1 MNIVRLWEDTD
12 PIKPVG
18 KSNVFQGR
26 NFLKEIDYT
35 RDELLYLM
43 DFAIHLKELKRKN
56 ISHEYL
62 KGQNIAL
69 LFEKTS
75 TRTRSAF
82 TVAANDLGASVEY
95 LGINDIQLAKKESVE
110 DTAKVLGSMFDGIEF
125 RGFSQEHVELLGEHA
140 GVPVWNGLTDKW
152 HPTQMLA
159 DFMTMKEEFG
169 TLEDKKLVYTG
180 DGRNNIAN
188 SLLITGAILG
198 VDITIASPKELYPE
212 KSLIDMANFL
222 AIESGAKIQITDDVK
237 SAVVEADAIYTDVWV
252 SMGEED
258 KLEERI
264 RLLQPYQI
272 NKELTDLIEGDWI
285 LLHCLPAFHDTETLF
300 AAEVSKKFG
309 IDEMEVTDEIFRC
322 KNARQF
328 KQAENR
334 MHTIK
339 SIMAATNGN
348 IFIPKV

>member
-1 MNIVRLWEDTD
+1 MNIVRLWEDAD
-12 PIKPVG
+12 PIKPVA

-125 RGFSQEHVELLGEHA
+125 RGFSQDHVEILGEHA

-159 DFMTMKEEFG
+159 DFMTVKEEFG
-169 TLEDKKLVYTG
+169 TLQDKKLVYTG

-198 VDITIASPKELYPE
+198 VDITVASPKELYPE

-237 SAVVEADAIYTDVWV
+237 SAVVDADAIYTDVWV

-264 RLLQPYQI
+264 QLLQPYQI

-328 KQAENR
+328 TQAENR

-348 IFIPKV
+348 LFIPKV